1 MRAFERLLWLLLDVV
16 LLARSLD
23 WGNSVSS
30 VTVPASNGGKYVALT
45 FDDGPHQILTP
56 RLLDVLKAR
65 SAKVTFYVMG
75 VKTLLPHAGEI
86 MNRALAEGHEI
97 GNHVW
102 DHPVLAKISR
112 DKVGEQLKRTSDAIN
127 QATGRLPQTMRP
139 PYGNTNAK
147 LNDWILRTSN
157 MSVIVWSLDTNDW
170 KHPAPEELVK
180 RTLKKVKNGD
190 IILMH
195 DIHAGT
201 IAAMPGLVDGLT
213 KQGFKLVTVSEL
225 LKVGGVAGP
234 RPLLQ
239 APAPATVNAAAAA
252 AATGVGAGGGGGG
265 KGRVTAPVPMVP
277 PASASA
283 SVKAATGT
291 GEAVSAKELAFAALA
306 APPPGGSQQ
315 AKKQQA
321 AQASASDP
329 VAPQQLKQPEQ
340 LKHESAF
347 GLAVTSASSSST
359 GPSASKR
366 ERRHLRH

>member
-1 MRAFERLLWLLLDVV
+1 
-16 LLARSLD
+16 
-23 WGNSVSS
+23 VSS

-75 VKTLLPHAGEI
+75 VKTLLPHAAEI

-180 RTLKKVKNGD
+180 RTLKKVKSGD

-225 LKVGGVAGP
+225 LEVGGVAGP

-239 APAPATVNAAAAA
+239 APAPASVNAAAAA
-252 AATGVGAGGGGGG
+252 TAGVRVGAGVGGGGRG
-265 KGRVTAPVPMVP
+265 KSRVSAPVPVVP

-283 SVKAATGT
+283 SASASATGA

-306 APPPGGSQQ
+306 APPLGGSQQ

-321 AQASASDP
+321 TQASASDP
-329 VAPQQLKQPEQ
+329 VVPPQLKQ

-347 GLAVTSASSSST
+347 GLAVTSSISSST
-359 GPSASKR
+359 GPSTSKR
-366 ERRHLRH
+366 EGRHLRH

>member
-1 MRAFERLLWLLLDVV
+1 
-16 LLARSLD
+16 
-23 WGNSVSS
+23 
-30 VTVPASNGGKYVALT
+30 VTVPVSNGGKYVALT
-45 FDDGPHQILTP
+45 FDDGPHQVLTP

-102 DHPVLAKISR
+102 DHPVLAKIPR
-112 DKVGEQLKRTSDAIN
+112 DKVGEQLKRTSDAIS

-170 KHPAPEELVK
+170 KHPSPEELVK
-180 RTLKKVKNGD
+180 RTLKKVKSGD
-190 IILMH
+190 IVLMH

-201 IAAMPGLVDGLT
+201 IAAMPGLVDGLM

-225 LKVGGVAGP
+225 LKVGGVGSTP
-234 RPLLQ
+234 TQPLLPASSSSASTAGAGGRGTVAAPVPAVLPVS
-239 APAPATVNAAAAA
+239 APAPAPA
-252 AATGVGAGGGGGG
+252 
-265 KGRVTAPVPMVP
+265 
-277 PASASA
+277 PAST
-283 SVKAATGT
+283 KAAGT
-291 GEAVSAKELAFAALA
+291 GEAVSAKELALAALP
-306 APPPGGSQQ
+306 APPPGGGQQ
-315 AKKQQA
+315 AKKE
-321 AQASASDP
+321 ASDP
-329 VAPQQLKQPEQ
+329 APQPNQ

-347 GLAVTSASSSST
+347 GLAVTSST
-359 GPSASKR
+359 HSTDSKTR
-366 ERRHLRH
+366 KGGRHQLRH